1 MEDLHRLMIIESYL
15 GKYPKI
21 DETVYLCKN
30 IVIIGD
36 VEIGKG
42 SSIWFG
48 SVVRGDV
55 NYIRIGT
62 DTNVQDNSVLHVQHD
77 TGPLIIGN
85 GVTIGHSVNLHGC
98 EIGDN
103 CLIGIGAIVLT
114 GARVGKNCIIAAG
127 ALVKENEIIPDGSLV
142 AGIPGVIKKNLN
154 AKEIESIRESADN
167 YVKYVKKYRGE

>member
-1 MEDLHRLMIIESYL
+1 MIIESYM

-21 DETVYLCKN
+21 DETVYLCEN
-30 IVIIGD
+30 IVIVGD

-55 NYIRIGT
+55 NYIRIGAN
-62 DTNVQDNSVLHVQHD
+62 TNVQDNSVLHVQHD

-127 ALVKENEIIPDGSLV
+127 ALVKENEAIPDCSLV

-154 AKEIESIRESADN
+154 AKEIESIRESANN
-167 YVKYVKKYRGE
+167 YVKYVKRYRGE

>member
-1 MEDLHRLMIIESYL
+1 MIIESYL

-21 DETVYLCKN
+21 DETAYLCEN

-36 VEIGKG
+36 VEIRSGC
-42 SSIWFG
+42 SIWFG

-55 NYIRIGT
+55 NYIRIGSN
-62 DTNVQDNSVLHVQHD
+62 TNVQDNSVLHVQHD

-114 GARVGKNCIIAAG
+114 GARVGKNCVIAAG
-127 ALVKENEIIPDGSLV
+127 TVVKENFIVPDGSLV
-142 AGIPGVIKKNLN
+142 AGVPGVIKKSLSDE
-154 AKEIESIRESADN
+154 EINSIRESAGN
-167 YVKYVKKYRGE
+167 YIKYAKNYRGK

>member
-21 DETVYLCKN
+21 DETVYLCEN
-30 IVIIGD
+30 IVIVGD
-36 VEIGKG
+36 VEIRKG

-55 NYIRIGT
+55 NYIRIGAN
-62 DTNVQDNSVLHVQHD
+62 TNVQDNSVLHVQHD

-114 GARVGKNCIIAAG
+114 GARIGKNSIIAAG
-127 ALVKENEIIPDGSLV
+127 ALVKENEVIPDGSLV

>member
-21 DETVYLCKN
+21 DETVYLCEN
-30 IVIIGD
+30 IVIVGD

-55 NYIRIGT
+55 NYIRIGAN
-62 DTNVQDNSVLHVQHD
+62 TNVQDNSVLHVQHE

-98 EIGDN
+98 ERGDT

-127 ALVKENEIIPDGSLV
+127 ALVKENEVIPDGSLV

>member
-1 MEDLHRLMIIESYL
+1 MIIESYR

-21 DETVYLCKN
+21 DETAYLCEN
-30 IVIIGD
+30 VVIIGD

-55 NYIRIGT
+55 NYIRIGSN
-62 DTNVQDNSVLHVQHD
+62 TNVQDNSVLHVQHD
-77 TGPLIIGN
+77 TGPLIIGK
-85 GVTIGHSVNLHGC
+85 GVTIGHNVNLHGC

-114 GARVGKNCIIAAG
+114 GARIGKNCIIAAG
-127 ALVKENEIIPDGSLV
+127 AVVKENFIVPDGSLV
-142 AGIPGVIKKNLN
+142 AGIPGAIKKSLGD
-154 AKEIESIRESADN
+154 KEISSIRESADN
-167 YVKYVKKYRGE
+167 YIKYVKNYRGE

>member
-1 MEDLHRLMIIESYL
+1 MEDLHRLMIIESYMR
-15 GKYPKI
+15 KYPKI
-21 DETVYLCKN
+21 HETVYLCEN
-30 IVIIGD
+30 IVIVGD

-85 GVTIGHSVNLHGC
+85 GVTIGHSVNLHG
-98 EIGDN
+98 
-103 CLIGIGAIVLT
+103 
-114 GARVGKNCIIAAG
+114 
-127 ALVKENEIIPDGSLV
+127 
-142 AGIPGVIKKNLN
+142 
-154 AKEIESIRESADN
+154 
-167 YVKYVKKYRGE
+167 

>member
-1 MEDLHRLMIIESYL
+1 MEDLHRLMIIESYMR
-15 GKYPKI
+15 KYPKI
-21 DETVYLCKN
+21 HETVYLCEN
-30 IVIIGD
+30 IVIVGD

-55 NYIRIGT
+55 NYIRIGAN
-62 DTNVQDNSVLHVQHD
+62 TNVQDNSVLHVQHD

-127 ALVKENEIIPDGSLV
+127 ALVKENEVIPDGSLV

>member
-1 MEDLHRLMIIESYL
+1 MIIESYL

-21 DETVYLCKN
+21 DKSVYLSQN
-30 IVIIGD
+30 TVIIGD
-36 VEIGKG
+36 VVIGKG

-55 NYIRIGT
+55 NYIRIGNN
-62 DTNVQDNSVLHVQHD
+62 TNVQDNSVLHVQHD

-127 ALVKENEIIPDGSLV
+127 ALVKENSVVPDGSLV

-154 AKEIESIRESADN
+154 NKEIESIRESANN
-167 YVKYVKKYRGE
+167 YINYVKKYRGE

>member
-1 MEDLHRLMIIESYL
+1 MIIESYL

-21 DETVYLCKN
+21 DETAYLCEN
-30 IVIIGD
+30 VVIIGD
-36 VEIGKG
+36 VEIGTG

-55 NYIRIGT
+55 NYIRIGSY
-62 DTNVQDNSVLHVQHD
+62 TNVQDNSVLHVQHD

-85 GVTIGHSVNLHGC
+85 GVTIGHNANLHGC

-127 ALVKENEIIPDGSLV
+127 AVVKENFIVPDGSLV
-142 AGIPGVIKKNLN
+142 AGIPGVIKKSLGN
-154 AKEIESIRESADN
+154 KEIASIKESADN
-167 YVKYVKKYRGE
+167 YIKYVKNYRGR

>member
-1 MEDLHRLMIIESYL
+1 MVIESYL

-21 DETVYLCKN
+21 DESVYLCGN
-30 IVIIGD
+30 IVIVGD

-42 SSIWFG
+42 SSVWFG
-48 SVVRGDV
+48 SVIRGDV

-62 DTNVQDNSVLHVQHD
+62 NTNVQDNSVLHVQHD
-77 TGPLIIGN
+77 TGPLVIGN

-114 GARVGKNCIIAAG
+114 GAKIGKNCIIAAG
-127 ALVKENEIIPDGSLV
+127 ALVKENAVIPDGSLV
-142 AGIPGVIKKNLN
+142 AGLPGVIKKNLGE
-154 AKEIESIRESADN
+154 KEIDSIRESADN
-167 YVKYVKKYRGE
+167 YVKYVKKYTGE

>member
-1 MEDLHRLMIIESYL
+1 MIIESYM

-21 DETVYLCKN
+21 DKTVYLSEN
-30 IVIIGD
+30 TVIIGD

-55 NYIRIGT
+55 NYIRIGEN
-62 DTNVQDNSVLHVQHD
+62 TNVQDNSVLHVQHD

-114 GARVGKNCIIAAG
+114 GAKVGKNCIIAAG
-127 ALVKENEIIPDGSLV
+127 ALVKENAVIPEGSLV
-142 AGIPGVIKKNLN
+142 AGIPGAIKKELCES
-154 AKEIESIRESADN
+154 EIASIKESANN
-167 YVKYVKKYRGE
+167 YIKYVKNYIGK

>member
-1 MEDLHRLMIIESYL
+1 MILESYL

-21 DETVYLCKN
+21 DETVYLSEN
-30 IVIIGD
+30 TVIIGD
-36 VEIGKG
+36 VVIGRG

-55 NYIRIGT
+55 NYIRIGNN
-62 DTNVQDNSVLHVQHD
+62 TNVQDNSVLHVQHD

-114 GARVGKNCIIAAG
+114 GARIGKNCIIAAG
-127 ALVKENEIIPDGSLV
+127 SLVKENAVIPDGSLV

-154 AKEIESIRESADN
+154 DKEIESIRESANN
-167 YVKYVKKYRGE
+167 YIKYVKRYRGE